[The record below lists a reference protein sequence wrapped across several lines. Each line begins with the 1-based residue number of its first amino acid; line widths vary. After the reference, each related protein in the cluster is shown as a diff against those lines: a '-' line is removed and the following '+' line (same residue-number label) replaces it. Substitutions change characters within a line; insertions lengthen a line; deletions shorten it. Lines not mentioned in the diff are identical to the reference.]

1 MKKQLLLT
9 FLTSNDLSDMSQ
21 RNIIIHIKFQRIWI
35 MNKDSWLLKMYLVN
49 IISILILELSSRIEL
64 LYAKLHRNVEIKG
77 EYSVLNVFQGE

>member
-1 MKKQLLLT
+1 
-9 FLTSNDLSDMSQ
+9 
-21 RNIIIHIKFQRIWI
+21 
-35 MNKDSWLLKMYLVN
+35 MYLVN